1 MAQMSNTAS
10 LKREDAPIESTWN
23 REAVYPTWKDWEADL
38 SIALK
43 ELPELS
49 EYNGRLKEGPGVLAD
64 WFELRGKHWRR
75 MMILLEFADWAQI
88 VDSTDAAAKGY
99 FGQAKTLE
107 GKFKAVTAFARP
119 QLLEIGGTL
128 LDWAEQEP
136 RLRVYKHYFDNLLR
150 LKSHQRNEEVE
161 GILSMLAEPFD
172 LVYQAA
178 TELADADLV
187 FRDAV
192 DSQGKKHSVY
202 QANYDIAL
210 QDPDRERRRTTWES
224 YFDGYLSMENT
235 LASIYLANVKQWM
248 VLADARGY
256 DSVLEMKLSPTNLP
270 LEVFYNL
277 IDTFKK
283 NLPTW
288 HRYWDVKARILGA
301 DAMRPYDVWAP
312 TVNNPPVIPYKQSV
326 EWICESLKPL
336 GDEYVS
342 ILRKGS
348 LEGRW
353 VDYAPNIEKRQNAA
367 SSLQVGHKPPFIYMS
382 YDDSIIALST
392 LTHELGHSMHGVYI
406 AENQPDV
413 YNEYDSVS
421 SSVGEAP
428 SNFHQ
433 AMTRAYLRELKA
445 GDRDFQ
451 LALIDEAMANYH
463 RYFFIMPTLARFE
476 HEVFSRASEGQPLTA
491 VELKHLMQ
499 ELYAEGYGET
509 MKDDPARTGI
519 TWAQFLHLYEPFYTF
534 QYAIGISA
542 ADTLAAKILAGEKGM
557 AERYIKFISAG
568 GSLYSMDLFQLAGV
582 DMSTPAPV
590 EASFMELSQ
599 LVDQLEELG
608 ERS

>member
-1 MAQMSNTAS
+1 
-10 LKREDAPIESTWN
+10 
-23 REAVYPTWKDWEADL
+23 
-38 SIALK
+38 
-43 ELPELS
+43 
-49 EYNGRLKEGPGVLAD
+49 
-64 WFELRGKHWRR
+64 
-75 MMILLEFADWAQI
+75 MMVLLEFADWAQI
-88 VDSTDAAAKGY
+88 VDSTDVAAKGY
-99 FGQAKTLE
+99 FGQAKALE
-107 GKFKAVTAFARP
+107 GKFKARVAFAKP
-119 QLLEIGGTL
+119 QLLDIGEAL
-128 LDWAEQEP
+128 LNWTEQEP

-150 LKSHQRNEEVE
+150 LKAYQRNEEVE
-161 GILSMLAEPFD
+161 ELLSMMAEPFD
-172 LVYQAA
+172 GVYQAA
-178 TELADADLV
+178 TELVDTDLA

-192 DSQGKKHSVY
+192 DSQGKMHPVY
-202 QANYDIAL
+202 QANMDIAL
-210 QDPDRERRRTTWES
+210 QDPDRERRRTAWES
-224 YFDGYLSMENT
+224 YSDGYLSMENT

-248 VLADARGY
+248 VLAEARGY

-270 LEVFYNL
+270 LEVFNNL

-283 NLPTW
+283 FLPIW
-288 HRYWDVKARILGA
+288 HRYWDVKAKILGV

-312 TVNNPPVIPYKQSV
+312 TVNNPPAIPYKQSV

-342 ILRKGS
+342 ILRNGS

-392 LTHELGHSMHGVYI
+392 LTHELGHSMHGVYT

-421 SSVGEAP
+421 STVGETP

-445 GDRDFQ
+445 DDKDFQ
-451 LALIDEAMANYH
+451 LALIDEAMSNYH

-476 HEVFSRASEGQPLTA
+476 YEIFSRAAQGQPLTA
-491 VELKHLMQ
+491 VELNHIMQ
-499 ELYAEGYGET
+499 GFFAEGYGET

-519 TWAQFLHLYEPFYTF
+519 TWAQFLHLFEPFYTF

-542 ADTLAAKILAGEKGM
+542 ADALASKILAGEEGM
-557 AERYIKFISAG
+557 TERYIEFISAG
-568 GSLYSMDLFQLAGV
+568 GSQYTMDLFDMAGV

-590 EASFMELSQ
+590 EASFKELAG
-599 LVDQLEELG
+599 LVDQLEALG
-608 ERS
+608 GKLR

>member
-1 MAQMSNTAS
+1 MSNTTG

-23 REAVYPTWKDWEADL
+23 REAVYPTWKDWEVDL
-38 SIALK
+38 KAALK
-43 ELPELS
+43 ELSELS

-64 WFELRGKHWRR
+64 WFELRGNHWRR
-75 MMILLEFADWAQI
+75 MMVLLEFADWAQI
-88 VDSTDAAAKGY
+88 VDSTDVAAKGY
-99 FGQAKTLE
+99 FGQAKALE
-107 GKFKAVTAFARP
+107 GKFKARVAFARP
-119 QLLEIGGTL
+119 QLLEIGETL
-128 LDWAEQEP
+128 LNWTEQEP

-150 LKSHQRNEEVE
+150 LKAYQRNEEVE
-161 GILSMLAEPFD
+161 ELLSMMAEPFD
-172 LVYQAA
+172 GVYQAA
-178 TELADADLV
+178 TELVDTDLA

-192 DSQGKKHSVY
+192 DSQGKMHPVY
-202 QANYDIAL
+202 QANMDIAL
-210 QDPDRERRRTTWES
+210 QDPDRERRRTAWES
-224 YFDGYLSMENT
+224 YSDGYLSMENT

-248 VLADARGY
+248 VLAEARGY

-270 LEVFYNL
+270 LEVFNNL

-283 NLPTW
+283 FLPIW
-288 HRYWDVKARILGA
+288 HRYWDVKAKILGV

-312 TVNNPPVIPYKQSV
+312 TVNNPPAIPYKQSV

-342 ILRKGS
+342 ILRNGS

-392 LTHELGHSMHGVYI
+392 LTHELGHSMHGVYT

-421 SSVGEAP
+421 STVGETP

-445 GDRDFQ
+445 DDKDFQ
-451 LALIDEAMANYH
+451 LALIDEAMSNYH

-476 HEVFSRASEGQPLTA
+476 YEIFSRAAQGQPLTA
-491 VELKHLMQ
+491 VELNHIMQ
-499 ELYAEGYGET
+499 GFFAEGYGET

-519 TWAQFLHLYEPFYTF
+519 TWAQFLHLFEPFYTF

-542 ADTLAAKILAGEKGM
+542 ADALASKILAGEEGM
-557 AERYIKFISAG
+557 TERYIEFISAG
-568 GSLYSMDLFQLAGV
+568 GSQYTMDLFDMAGV

-590 EASFMELSQ
+590 EASFKELAG
-599 LVDQLEELG
+599 LVDQLEALG
-608 ERS
+608 GKLR

>member
-1 MAQMSNTAS
+1 MSDTTGV
-10 LKREDAPIESTWN
+10 KREDAPIESTWN

-38 SIALK
+38 KAAIK

-49 EYNGRLKEGPGVLAD
+49 QYHGRLKEGPGVLVD
-64 WFELRGKHWRR
+64 WFELRGKHWQR

-88 VDSTDAAAKGY
+88 VDSSDVAAKGY

-119 QLLEIGGTL
+119 QLLEIGEEL
-128 LDWAEQEP
+128 LDWAEQDP

-150 LKSHQRNEEVE
+150 LKAHQRNEEVE
-161 GILSMLAEPFD
+161 EILSMMSEPFD
-172 LVYQAA
+172 AVYQAA
-178 TELADADLV
+178 TELVDTDLA
-187 FRDAV
+187 FRDAA
-192 DSQGKKHSVY
+192 DSRGKVYPVY
-202 QANYDIAL
+202 QANIDIAL
-210 QDPDRERRRTTWES
+210 QDPDRERRRTSWES
-224 YFDGYLSMENT
+224 YSDGYLSMENT

-270 LEVFYNL
+270 LEVFHNL

-288 HRYWDVKARILGA
+288 HRYWSVKAKIVGIDTLQ
-301 DAMRPYDVWAP
+301 PYDIWAP
-312 TVNNPPVIPYKQSV
+312 IVRKSPEISYSQSAK
-326 EWICESLKPL
+326 WICEALKPL
-336 GDEYVS
+336 GEEYVS
-342 ILRKGS
+342 ILRRGG
-348 LEGRW
+348 LESRW
-353 VDYAPNIEKRQNAA
+353 VDYVPNIEKRQNAA

-392 LTHELGHSMHGVYI
+392 LTHELGHSMHSVYT

-421 SSVGEAP
+421 STVGETP

-445 GDRDFQ
+445 DDRDFQ
-451 LALIDEAMANYH
+451 LSLIDEAMSNYH

-476 HEVFSRASEGQPLTA
+476 YEVFSRAAQGEPLTA
-491 VELKHLMQ
+491 VELNHIMQ
-499 ELYAEGYGET
+499 GFFTEGYGET
-509 MKDDPARTGI
+509 MRDDPARTGI

-542 ADTLAAKILAGEKGM
+542 ADALAAKILAGEDGM
-557 AERYIKFISAG
+557 AERYIEFISAG
-568 GSLYSMDLFQLAGV
+568 GSLYTMDLFELAGV

-590 EASFMELSQ
+590 EASFMELGR
-599 LVDQLEELG
+599 LVDQLEELA
-608 ERS
+608 E

>member
-1 MAQMSNTAS
+1 MGNITS
-10 LKREDAPIESTWN
+10 LKREDTPIESTWN

-38 SIALK
+38 KAALK

-49 EYNGRLKEGPGVLAD
+49 EYHGRMKEGPGVLAD

-88 VDSTDAAAKGY
+88 VDSTDVAAKGY
-99 FGQAKTLE
+99 FGQAKALE
-107 GKFKAVTAFARP
+107 GKFKAGTAFARP
-119 QLLEIGGTL
+119 QLLEIGDAL

-150 LKSHQRNEEVE
+150 LKAYQRNEEVE
-161 GILSMLAEPFD
+161 EILSMVAEPFD
-172 LVYQAA
+172 GVYQAA
-178 TELADADLV
+178 TELVDTDLA

-192 DSQGKKHSVY
+192 DSQGKIYPVY
-202 QANYDIAL
+202 QANMDIAL
-210 QDPDRERRRTTWES
+210 QNPDRERRRTAWES

-248 VLADARGY
+248 VLAEARGY
-256 DSVLEMKLSPTNLP
+256 DSVLAMKLSPTKLP
-270 LEVFYNL
+270 LEVFHNL

-283 NLPTW
+283 HLPTW
-288 HRYWDVKARILGA
+288 HRYWDVKAKILGI

-312 TVNNPPVIPYKQSV
+312 TVNNPPAIPYKQSV

-353 VDYAPNIEKRQNAA
+353 VDYAPNVEKRQNAA
-367 SSLQVGHKPPFIYMS
+367 SSLQVGTKPPFIYMS

-392 LTHELGHSMHGVYI
+392 LTHELGHSMHGVYT

-413 YNEYDSVS
+413 YNEDESVS
-421 SSVGEAP
+421 STVGEAP

-445 GDRDFQ
+445 DDRDFQ

-476 HEVFSRASEGQPLTA
+476 YEVFSRASEGQPLTA
-491 VELKHLMQ
+491 VELKHILQ
-499 ELYAEGYGET
+499 GFYAEGYGET

-519 TWAQFLHLYEPFYTF
+519 TWAQFLHLFEPFYTF

-542 ADTLAAKILAGEKGM
+542 ADALAAKIVAGEKGM
-557 AERYIKFISAG
+557 AERFIEFISAG
-568 GSLYSMDLFQLAGV
+568 GSLYTMDLFELAGV

-590 EASFMELSQ
+590 ETSYKELAR
-599 LVDQLEELG
+599 LVDQLEALG
-608 ERS
+608 G

>member
-1 MAQMSNTAS
+1 MSNTTG

-38 SIALK
+38 KIALK
-43 ELPELS
+43 KLPELS

-64 WFELRGKHWRR
+64 WFELRGRHWQR

-88 VDSTDAAAKGY
+88 VDSTDVAAKGY
-99 FGQAKTLE
+99 FGQAKALE
-107 GKFKAVTAFARP
+107 GKFKAAVAFARP
-119 QLLEIGGTL
+119 QLLEIGEAL
-128 LDWAEQEP
+128 LDWASQEP

-150 LKSHQRNEEVE
+150 LKAYQRNEEVE
-161 GILSMLAEPFD
+161 EILSMLSEPFD
-172 LVYQAA
+172 GVYQVA
-178 TELADADLV
+178 TELADTDLT
-187 FRDAV
+187 FQNAV
-192 DSQGKKHSVY
+192 DSQGKIYPVY
-202 QANYDIAL
+202 QANMDIAL
-210 QDPDRERRRTTWES
+210 QDSDRERRRTAWES
-224 YFDGYLSMENT
+224 YSDGYLSMENT

-248 VLADARGY
+248 VLAEMRGY
-256 DSVLEMKLSPTNLP
+256 DSVLAMKLSPTNLP
-270 LEVFYNL
+270 LEVFHNL

-283 NLPTW
+283 HLPTW
-288 HRYWDVKARILGA
+288 HRYWDVKARILGV

-326 EWICESLKPL
+326 EWICEALKPL

-342 ILRKGS
+342 ILRMGS

-353 VDYAPNIEKRQNAA
+353 VDYAPNVEKRQNAA

-392 LTHELGHSMHGVYI
+392 LTHELGHSMHGVYT
-406 AENQPDV
+406 AKNQPDV

-421 SSVGEAP
+421 STVGETP

-445 GDRDFQ
+445 DDRDFQ
-451 LALIDEAMANYH
+451 LALIDEALANYH

-476 HEVFSRASEGQPLTA
+476 YEVFSRASQGQPLTA
-491 VELKHLMQ
+491 VELKHIMQ
-499 ELYAEGYGET
+499 GLYAEGYGET

-519 TWAQFLHLYEPFYTF
+519 TWAQFLHLFEPFYTF

-542 ADTLAAKILAGEKGM
+542 ADALAEKILAGEKGM
-557 AERYIKFISAG
+557 AERYIEFISAG
-568 GSLYSMDLFQLAGV
+568 GSLYTMDLFELAGV

-590 EASFMELSQ
+590 EASFKELAR
-599 LVDQLEELG
+599 LVDQLEALEG
-608 ERS
+608 

>member
-10 LKREDAPIESTWN
+10 LKRKDAPIESTWN
-23 REAVYPTWKDWEADL
+23 REAVYRTWKDWEADL
-38 SIALK
+38 NAALK

-107 GKFKAVTAFARP
+107 GKFNAVTAFARP
-119 QLLEIGGTL
+119 QLLEIGEVL

-150 LKSHQRNEEVE
+150 LKAYQRNEEVE
-161 GILSMLAEPFD
+161 EILSMLTEPFD

-178 TELADADLV
+178 TELADSDLA

-192 DSQGKKHSVY
+192 DSQGKIYPVY
-202 QANYDIAL
+202 QANIDIAL
-210 QDPDRERRRTTWES
+210 QDPNRDRRRTTWES

-235 LASIYLANVKQWM
+235 LASIYLANVKQWK
-248 VLADARGY
+248 VLADVRGY

-270 LEVFYNL
+270 VEVFHNL

-288 HRYWDVKARILGA
+288 HRYWEVKAKILGV

-312 TVNNPPVIPYKQSV
+312 TVSTPPVIPYKQSI

-336 GDEYVS
+336 GNEYVS

-353 VDYAPNIEKRQNAA
+353 VDYAPNVEKRQNAA

-382 YDDSIIALST
+382 YDDSIIAVST

-445 GDRDFQ
+445 DDKDFQ

-476 HEVFSRASEGQPLTA
+476 YEVFSRASEGLPLTA
-491 VELKHLMQ
+491 VELKHIMQ
-499 ELYAEGYGET
+499 ELYAEGYGDT

-542 ADTLAAKILAGEKGM
+542 ADALAAKILAGEKGM
-557 AERYIKFISAG
+557 AERYIEFISAG
-568 GSLYSMDLFQLAGV
+568 GSLYSMDLFELAGV
-582 DMSTPAPV
+582 DMSTSATV
-590 EASFMELSQ
+590 EASFKELAR
-599 LVDQLEELG
+599 LVDQLEALG
-608 ERS
+608 G

>member
-1 MAQMSNTAS
+1 MSNTTG
-10 LKREDAPIESTWN
+10 LKRENAPIESTWN

-38 SIALK
+38 KVALK

-75 MMILLEFADWAQI
+75 MTILLEFADWAQI
-88 VDSTDAAAKGY
+88 VDSTDVAAKGY
-99 FGQAKTLE
+99 FGQAKALE
-107 GKFKAVTAFARP
+107 GKFKAVVAFARP
-119 QLLEIGGTL
+119 QLLEIGEAL
-128 LDWAEQEP
+128 LDWASQEP

-150 LKSHQRNEEVE
+150 LKAYQRNEEVE
-161 GILSMLAEPFD
+161 EILSMLSEPFD
-172 LVYQAA
+172 GIYQAA
-178 TELADADLV
+178 TELVDTDLT

-192 DSQGKKHSVY
+192 DSQGKVYPVY
-202 QANYDIAL
+202 QANMDIAL
-210 QDPDRERRRTTWES
+210 QDSDRERRRTAWES
-224 YFDGYLSMENT
+224 YSDGYLSMENT

-248 VLADARGY
+248 VLAEARGY
-256 DSVLEMKLSPTNLP
+256 DSVLAMMLSPTNLP
-270 LEVFYNL
+270 LEAFHNL

-283 NLPTW
+283 HLPTW
-288 HRYWDVKARILGA
+288 HRYWEVKAKILGV

-312 TVNNPPVIPYKQSV
+312 TVNNPPEIPYKQSV

-336 GDEYVS
+336 GEEYVS

-353 VDYAPNIEKRQNAA
+353 VDYAPNVEKRQNAA

-392 LTHELGHSMHGVYI
+392 LTHELGHSMHGVYT

-421 SSVGEAP
+421 STVGETP

-445 GDRDFQ
+445 DDRNFQ
-451 LALIDEAMANYH
+451 LALIDEALANYH

-476 HEVFSRASEGQPLTA
+476 YEVFSRASAGPA
-491 VELKHLMQ
+491 SHC
-499 ELYAEGYGET
+499 GGIET
-509 MKDDPARTGI
+509 HP
-519 TWAQFLHLYEPFYTF
+519 
-534 QYAIGISA
+534 
-542 ADTLAAKILAGEKGM
+542 
-557 AERYIKFISAG
+557 
-568 GSLYSMDLFQLAGV
+568 AGV
-582 DMSTPAPV
+582 LCRRLRRD
-590 EASFMELSQ
+590 
-599 LVDQLEELG
+599 D
-608 ERS
+608 ER

>member
-1 MAQMSNTAS
+1 MSNTTG

-38 SIALK
+38 KVALK

-75 MMILLEFADWAQI
+75 MMILLEFADWAQL
-88 VDSTDAAAKGY
+88 VDSTDVAAKGY
-99 FGQAKTLE
+99 FGQAKALE
-107 GKFKAVTAFARP
+107 AKFKAVVAFAPP
-119 QLLEIGGTL
+119 QLLEIGETL
-128 LDWAEQEP
+128 MDWASQEP

-150 LKSHQRNEEVE
+150 LKAHQRNEEVE
-161 GILSMLAEPFD
+161 EILGMLVEPFD
-172 LVYQAA
+172 GVYQAA
-178 TELADADLV
+178 TELADTDLT
-187 FRDAV
+187 FRNAV
-192 DSQGKKHSVY
+192 DSQGKIYPVY
-202 QANYDIAL
+202 QANMDIAL
-210 QDPDRERRRTTWES
+210 QNPDRERRRTAWES

-248 VLADARGY
+248 VLAEVRGY
-256 DSVLEMKLSPTNLP
+256 DSVLAMMLSPTNLP
-270 LEVFYNL
+270 LEVFHNL
-277 IDTFKK
+277 IDTFQKYH
-283 NLPTW
+283 PTW
-288 HRYWDVKARILGA
+288 HRYWDVKAKILGV

-312 TVNNPPVIPYKQSV
+312 TVNNPPAIPYKQSV

-353 VDYAPNIEKRQNAA
+353 VDYAPNVEKRQNAG

-392 LTHELGHSMHGVYI
+392 LTHELGHSMHGVYT

-413 YNEYDSVS
+413 YNEGESVS
-421 SSVGEAP
+421 STVGETP

-445 GDRDFQ
+445 DDRDFQ
-451 LALIDEAMANYH
+451 LAIIDEAMENFH

-476 HEVFSRASEGQPLTA
+476 YEVFSRASEGQPLTA
-491 VELKHLMQ
+491 VELKHIMQ
-499 ELYAEGYGET
+499 GFYAEGYGET

-519 TWAQFLHLYEPFYTF
+519 TWAQFLHLFEPFYTF

-542 ADTLAAKILAGEKGM
+542 ANALAAKILAGEKGM
-557 AERYIKFISAG
+557 AERFIEFISAG
-568 GSLYSMDLFQLAGV
+568 GSLYTMDLFELAGV

-590 EASFMELSQ
+590 ETSYEELAR
-599 LVDQLEELG
+599 LVDQLEALG
-608 ERS
+608 G

>member
-1 MAQMSNTAS
+1 MSNTIS
-10 LKREDAPIESTWN
+10 FKREDAPIESTWN
-23 REAVYPTWKDWEADL
+23 REAVYPTWVDWEADL
-38 SIALK
+38 KDAYK

-49 EYNGRLKEGPGVLAD
+49 EYNGRLKESPGVLAD

-88 VDSTDAAAKGY
+88 VDSTDVAAKGY
-99 FGQAKTLE
+99 FGQAKALE
-107 GKFKAVTAFARP
+107 GKFKARTAFAKP
-119 QLLEIGGTL
+119 QLLEISDTL
-128 LDWAEQEP
+128 LDWAAQEP
-136 RLRVYKHYFDNLLR
+136 RLRVYKHYFENLLR
-150 LKSHQRNEEVE
+150 LKAYQRTEEVE
-161 GILSMLAEPFD
+161 EILSMLAEPFD
-172 LVYQAA
+172 GIYQAA
-178 TELADADLV
+178 TELVDTDLA

-192 DSQGKKHSVY
+192 DSQGKIYPVY
-202 QANYDIAL
+202 QANIDIAL
-210 QDPDRERRRTTWES
+210 QDPDRERRRTAWENYS
-224 YFDGYLSMENT
+224 DGYLSMENT

-270 LEVFYNL
+270 LEVFHNL
-277 IDTFKK
+277 IDTFKA

-288 HRYWDVKARILGA
+288 HRYWDVKAKILGV
-301 DAMRPYDVWAP
+301 DALRPYDVWAP
-312 TVNNPPVIPYKQSV
+312 TVKNPPVIPYKQSV

-353 VDYAPNIEKRQNAA
+353 VDYAPNVEKRQNAA
-367 SSLQVGHKPPFIYMS
+367 SSLQVGMS

-392 LTHELGHSMHGVYI
+392 LTHELGHSMHGVYT

-421 SSVGEAP
+421 STVGETP

-433 AMTRAYLRELKA
+433 VMTRAYLRELKA
-445 GDRDFQ
+445 DDRDFQ
-451 LALIDEAMANYH
+451 LSLIDEAMSNYH

-476 HEVFSRASEGQPLTA
+476 YEVFSRASEGKPLTA
-491 VELKHLMQ
+491 VELNHIMQ
-499 ELYAEGYGET
+499 GFFAEGYGET

-519 TWAQFLHLYEPFYTF
+519 TWAQFLHLFEPFYTF

-542 ADTLAAKILAGEKGM
+542 ADALVAKILAGEKGM
-557 AERYIKFISAG
+557 TERYIEFISAG
-568 GSLYSMDLFQLAGV
+568 GSLYTMDLFEMSGV

-590 EASFMELSQ
+590 EASFKELAR
-599 LVDQLEELG
+599 LVDQLEALG
-608 ERS
+608 GLG

>member
-1 MAQMSNTAS
+1 MSNTTG
-10 LKREDAPIESTWN
+10 LKRKDAPIESTWN
-23 REAVYPTWKDWEADL
+23 REAVYPTWKDWEVDL
-38 SIALK
+38 EAALK

-49 EYNGRLKEGPGVLAD
+49 EYNGRLKQGPGVLAD

-88 VDSTDAAAKGY
+88 VDSTDVAAKGY
-99 FGQAKTLE
+99 FGQAKALE
-107 GKFKAVTAFARP
+107 AKFKAVNAFARP
-119 QLLEIGGTL
+119 QLLEIGKAL
-128 LDWAEQEP
+128 LDWASQEP

-150 LKSHQRNEEVE
+150 LKAYQRNEQVE
-161 GILSMLAEPFD
+161 EILSMLSEPFD
-172 LVYQAA
+172 GVYQVA
-178 TELADADLV
+178 TELVDADLT
-187 FRDAV
+187 FRDAA
-192 DSQGKKHSVY
+192 DSQGKVYPVY
-202 QANYDIAL
+202 QANIDIAL
-210 QDPDRERRRTTWES
+210 QDSDRERRRTAWES
-224 YFDGYLSMENT
+224 YSDGYLSMENT

-248 VLADARGY
+248 VLAEARGY
-256 DSVLEMKLSPTNLP
+256 DSVLAMMLSPTNLP
-270 LEVFYNL
+270 LEVFHNL

-283 NLPTW
+283 HLPTW
-288 HRYWDVKARILGA
+288 HRYWDVKAKILGV

-312 TVNNPPVIPYKQSV
+312 TVNNLPAIPYKQSV

-348 LEGRW
+348 LQGRW
-353 VDYAPNIEKRQNAA
+353 VDYAPNVEKRQNAA

-392 LTHELGHSMHGVYI
+392 LTHELGHSMHGVYT

-421 SSVGEAP
+421 GTVGETPA
-428 SNFHQ
+428 NFHQ

-445 GDRDFQ
+445 DDRDFQ
-451 LALIDEAMANYH
+451 LALIDEAMSTYH

-476 HEVFSRASEGQPLTA
+476 YEVFSRASVGQPLTA
-491 VELKHLMQ
+491 VELKHIMQ
-499 ELYAEGYGET
+499 GFHAEGYGET

-519 TWAQFLHLYEPFYTF
+519 TWAQFLHLFEPFYTF

-542 ADTLAAKILAGEKGM
+542 ADALAAKILASEKGM
-557 AERYIKFISAG
+557 AERYIEFISAG
-568 GSLYSMDLFQLAGV
+568 GSLYTMDLFEVAGV

-590 EASFMELSQ
+590 EASFEELAR
-599 LVDQLEELG
+599 LVDRLEALG
-608 ERS
+608 G

>member
-1 MAQMSNTAS
+1 MSNTTG

-38 SIALK
+38 KVALK

-64 WFELRGKHWRR
+64 WFELRGRHWRR
-75 MMILLEFADWAQI
+75 MMILLEFADWAQL
-88 VDSTDAAAKGY
+88 VDSTDVAAKGY
-99 FGQAKTLE
+99 FGQAKALE
-107 GKFKAVTAFARP
+107 AKFKAVVAFARP
-119 QLLEIGGTL
+119 QLLEIGETL
-128 LDWAEQEP
+128 MDWASQEP
-136 RLRVYKHYFDNLLR
+136 RLRVYEHYFDNLLR
-150 LKSHQRNEEVE
+150 LKAHQRSEQVEE
-161 GILSMLAEPFD
+161 ILGMLVEPFD
-172 LVYQAA
+172 GVYQAA
-178 TELADADLV
+178 TELADTDLT
-187 FRDAV
+187 FRNAV
-192 DSQGKKHSVY
+192 DSQGKIYPVY
-202 QANYDIAL
+202 QANMDIAL
-210 QDPDRERRRTTWES
+210 QDPDRERRRTAWES

-248 VLADARGY
+248 VLAEARGY
-256 DSVLEMKLSPTNLP
+256 DSVLAMMLSPTNLP
-270 LEVFYNL
+270 LEVFHNL

-283 NLPTW
+283 HLPTW
-288 HRYWDVKARILGA
+288 HRYWDVKAKILGV

-312 TVNNPPVIPYKQSV
+312 TVNNLPAIPYRQSV

-353 VDYAPNIEKRQNAA
+353 VDYAPNVEKRQNAG

-392 LTHELGHSMHGVYI
+392 LTHELGHSMHGFYT

-413 YNEYDSVS
+413 YNEDESVS
-421 SSVGEAP
+421 STVGETP

-445 GDRDFQ
+445 DDRDFQ
-451 LALIDEAMANYH
+451 LAIIDEAMENFY

-476 HEVFSRASEGQPLTA
+476 YEVFSRASEGQPLTA
-491 VELKHLMQ
+491 VELKHILQ
-499 ELYAEGYGET
+499 GFYAEGYGET
-509 MKDDPARTGI
+509 MKDDPARMGI
-519 TWAQFLHLYEPFYTF
+519 TWAQFLHLFEPFYTF

-542 ADTLAAKILAGEKGM
+542 ANALAAKILAGEKGM
-557 AERYIKFISAG
+557 AERFIEFISAG
-568 GSLYSMDLFQLAGV
+568 GSLYTMDLFELAGV

-590 EASFMELSQ
+590 EASFKELAR
-599 LVDQLEELG
+599 LVDQLEALEG
-608 ERS
+608 